1 LVMEA
6 ARVLLKSAKY
16 WTTLWIKDCSMKL
29 SDSKSLLSRLK
40 YLLLKSQKRLLLM
53 NNTHLYSELFSQSS
67 KLTSE
72 IDFYTFCTL

>member
-1 LVMEA
+1 
-6 ARVLLKSAKY
+6 
-16 WTTLWIKDCSMKL
+16 MKL